1 MLLATKVDVP
11 MSVEYLSG
19 KTERTYENKP
29 TVTNT
34 AQDKKGVKDCKVI
47 KKYLSRETERSK

>member
-11 MSVEYLSG
+11 MSVQYLSG

-29 TVTNT
+29 TVTNI
-34 AQDKKGVKDCKVI
+34 AQDKKRSQRLQGNKEISVKRDR
-47 KKYLSRETERSK
+47 KK